1 MEERAFAI
9 IRLSGTQ
16 YKVTI
21 DDVIVC
27 DILGGHE
34 VGDTIEVSEVLLFG
48 TQNEVSSSRPWGG
61 WNQWISPWARLPVQ
75 IWRHFALHFLNW
87 TFTKIGAPFTLTTDA
102 RGSTDDRGR
111 GGIPGGG
118 RTHAGWKI
126 SDLQET
132 PPQEF

>member
-1 MEERAFAI
+1 VLAAARRTSGKSEEVASFGSCSGDYDCSIAETTVRHSISLLDPYLSAEEKQRVRLTSRGGGCAMEERAFAI

-61 WNQWISPWARLPVQ
+61 
-75 IWRHFALHFLNW
+75 
-87 TFTKIGAPFTLTTDA
+87 
-102 RGSTDDRGR
+102 
-111 GGIPGGG
+111 
-118 RTHAGWKI
+118 
-126 SDLQET
+126 
-132 PPQEF
+132 